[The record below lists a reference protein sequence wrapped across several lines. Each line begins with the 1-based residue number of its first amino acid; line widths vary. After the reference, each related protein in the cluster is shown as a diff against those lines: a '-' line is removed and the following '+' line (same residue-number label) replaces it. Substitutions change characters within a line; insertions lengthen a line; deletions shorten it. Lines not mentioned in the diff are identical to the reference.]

1 MIGNDV
7 DIEGIY
13 KMDDGS
19 EMQWVSNLCHMNGAS
34 EDALLISTHNDANAG
49 CWNDQPISNNG
60 VLYIC
65 EKND

>member
-1 MIGNDV
+1 
-7 DIEGIY
+7 
-13 KMDDGS
+13 MDDGS

-34 EDALLISTHNDANAG
+34 EDDALLISTWNDASAG